1 MNTRRIEPVSRCQKQ
16 YRRTVHG
23 LGLLVKL
30 CRNASHGRGLRRQGP
45 GQPSQYFAEPP
56 PHLEMQE
63 PGNRFPARKER
74 AAIAGSGLAALWS
87 STAALRDEGRNSS
100 PVRTG
105 RSRPMET
112 AVNAKLGSQVWYR
125 TD

>member
-1 MNTRRIEPVSRCQKQ
+1 RRGKLPAPRFRRNRFTRRSNPKIVSVFICSKIEI
-16 YRRTVHG
+16 
-23 LGLLVKL
+23 
-30 CRNASHGRGLRRQGP
+30 
-45 GQPSQYFAEPP
+45 
-56 PHLEMQE
+56 EMQE
-63 PGNRFPARKER
+63 PGNRFPAHKER
-74 AAIAGSGLAALWS
+74 AAIARSGLAALWS